1 MHRTPTPAVPV
12 VRVFRVVH
20 QTTLTLLLVGLTTL
34 PLAASS
40 ADRADKAG
48 AKAGKRPNKIVFL
61 DAPSAESPAARDKR
75 LRRECK
81 GRPNAGACLGYTR

>member
-1 MHRTPTPAVPV
+1 MQPTPSPA
-12 VRVFRVVH
+12 VRVTRAIR

-61 DAPSAESPAARDKR
+61 DAPSAESPVARDKR

>member
-1 MHRTPTPAVPV
+1 LA
-12 VRVFRVVH
+12 
-20 QTTLTLLLVGLTTL
+20 LLLVGLTTL
-34 PLAASS
+34 PLAASA
-40 ADRADKAG
+40 ADRTDKTG

-61 DAPSAESPAARDKR
+61 DAPSAESPAAREKR